1 MSDPQRIVSLLPSAT
16 EIVCALGF
24 RDHLVGRSHEC
35 DFPPGVA
42 ELTVCSNPRMRVDG
56 SSADIDRRVKDIVRE
71 GLSVYEVREDV
82 LKDVSPDVIVTQTQ
96 CEVCAVTLEDV
107 EQAVGQWIGKPPA
120 IVSLEP
126 NRLGDVWN
134 DIERVA
140 ERLGV
145 AERGAS
151 LASSLDRRIRC
162 VADQARTATG
172 GPSVACIEWT
182 DPLMA
187 AGNWMPELIEL
198 AGGRNLFGEAGAHSP
213 WLDWGA
219 LREADPEVIL
229 IMPCGFDL
237 ERTRREAGTLA
248 QHVGWESL
256 SAVQAGRVYIT
267 DGHQFFNRPGP
278 RLVESLEIVAEIL
291 HPEVCRYGH
300 EGAGWAWFD

>member
-1 MSDPQRIVSLLPSAT
+1 
-16 EIVCALGF
+16 
-24 RDHLVGRSHEC
+24 
-35 DFPPGVA
+35 
-42 ELTVCSNPRMRVDG
+42 MRVDG

-71 GLSVYEVREDV
+71 GVIGVRGARRV

-96 CEVCAVTLEDV
+96 CEVCAVTLEGRRASGRPMDR
-107 EQAVGQWIGKPPA
+107 QTAR
-120 IVSLEP
+120 
-126 NRLGDVWN
+126 NRLARAEPARRRLN